1 MPPPQPHP
9 NTLAFRPPSCYFR
22 TMDGFSPPTPAS
34 RRARE
39 ITPFLVMDILERAK
53 ELERQGQSI
62 IHLEIGEPDFDTPQ
76 VVKDAANRAMAA
88 GETQYTHS
96 QGLIELREALSRH
109 YHDKYRVWVKPEQ
122 FIITSG
128 TSPAMIL
135 IFAGLLD
142 PGDEVLLTD
151 PHYACYPNF
160 LRLVDAVPRY
170 VPVTEEDG
178 FQFQPEN
185 LGSYLGPRTRAMI
198 INSPGNPTGTLLPAD
213 RMARLASLGPYI
225 VSDEIYHGLVYEG
238 KEHSI
243 LEFTDRAFVI
253 NGFSKLYAMTGWRLG
268 YLIAPEDFIRPLQKL
283 MQNFF
288 ISANSFVQRAGIA
301 ALTQAGPDIERMRL
315 MYDTRR
321 HFLLAGLTRLGF
333 RIPLPPTGAF
343 YVFVNARHLSQ
354 DSYALAFDILEKAGV
369 GVTPGIDF
377 GAGGEGFLRFSYAN
391 SLENLAEAL
400 RRLENYLGQR
410 SVREKVP

>member
-1 MPPPQPHP
+1 MKE
-9 NTLAFRPPSCYFR
+9 TF
-22 TMDGFSPPTPAS
+22 DPAVS

-53 ELERQGQSI
+53 ELERAGEHV
-62 IHLEIGEPDFDTPQ
+62 IHLEIGEPDFPTPE
-76 VVKDAANRAMAA
+76 VIKAAAYQAMAA

-96 QGLIELREALSRH
+96 QGLIELREALCQH
-109 YHDKYRVWVKPEQ
+109 YREKYGVRLTPEQ

-128 TSPAMIL
+128 TSPAMVL

-160 LRLVDAVPRY
+160 LLLVDAVPTY
-170 VPVTEEDG
+170 VPVQEEEG
-178 FQFQPEN
+178 FQFEPEE
-185 LGSYLGPRTRAMI
+185 LASYLSARTKAMI
-198 INSPGNPTGTLLPAD
+198 INSPANPTGTLLSPERMRQLAD
-213 RMARLASLGPYI
+213 LGPYI

-243 LEFTDRAFVI
+243 LEFTERAFVI

-268 YLIAPEDFIRPLQKL
+268 YLISPKEFVRPLQKL

-288 ISANSFVQRAGIA
+288 ISANPFVQRAGIA
-301 ALTQAGPDIERMRL
+301 ALTQAGPDIERMRIT
-315 MYDTRR
+315 YDQRR
-321 HFLLAGLTRLGF
+321 RFLLAGLKKLGF
-333 RIPLPPTGAF
+333 LIKVPPTGAF
-343 YVFVNARHLSQ
+343 YVFVNARHLSL
-354 DSYALAFDILEKAGV
+354 DSYALAFDILEKAKV

-377 GAGGEGFLRFSYAN
+377 GAGGEGYLRFSYAN

-400 RRLENYLGQR
+400 KRLETYLAARRG
-410 SVREKVP
+410 